1 MTPDHVEQ
9 AADWQARLLSDRCS
23 DQDRA
28 RFHAWL
34 RESEAHHKAY
44 DLVSQIWQSGSF
56 APAQRAAPHSRRA
69 VLGAF
74 ALCAAGTVAAPQTAD
89 AQSIR
94 TGRNQT
100 RHVVMGAVTV
110 QMDACSALT
119 CGPERHKLDFGQ
131 GRFAFSLRPDQAA
144 LRFGCCAWRISG
156 ERGDYALDVTPDRMI
171 LAVISGGLNL
181 HHVHAAAARLGPG
194 QLMVFDRRTLQ
205 ARVTEG
211 RVDDLLAWR
220 EGRAIFHETPLDQA
234 VAEMARYSDR
244 SVVLLSPS
252 LAHLRLSGVF
262 HTRDPKRFFNA
273 LAHLLP
279 LRVLIERDRI
289 AIVKL

>member
-9 AADWQARLLSDRCS
+9 AADWQARLFSENCS

-28 RFHAWL
+28 RFDIWL
-34 RESEAHHKAY
+34 RENAAHHRAY

-56 APAQRAAPHSRRA
+56 APARRSAPLSRRA

-74 ALCAAGTVAAPQTAD
+74 ALCAAGAVAAPRTAD
-89 AQSIR
+89 AQSVR

-100 RHVVMGAVTV
+100 RRLVIGAVTV
-110 QMDACSALT
+110 QMDACSALI
-119 CGPERHKLDFGQ
+119 CGPERYKLDFGQ
-131 GRFAFSLRPDQAA
+131 GRFAFSLRPEQEAVR
-144 LRFGCCAWRISG
+144 LGCCAWRISG
-156 ERGDYALDVTPDRMI
+156 EQGDYALDVTPDRMT
-171 LAVISGGLNL
+171 LAVISGGLRL
-181 HHVHAAAARLGPG
+181 HHGNAAAARLGPG
-194 QLMVFDRRTLQ
+194 QFMVFDRRTLQ

-211 RVDDLLAWR
+211 RVGDLLAWR

-244 SVVLLSPS
+244 PVALLSPS

-262 HTRDPKRFFNA
+262 HTHDPERFFNA
-273 LAHLLP
+273 LTHLLP
-279 LRVLIERDRI
+279 LRVLVERDRI